1 MIDSLIALT
10 LEHLQLILTSVV
22 IAAAIGVPGGIL
34 VHRHTGLRGALLGL
48 TNIVQTIPSLALF
61 GFLIPIPLIG
71 GIGKKTAI
79 LALVLYA
86 VANYAEYVCG
96 PAAGGRRGSRVR
108 DRHGNDLGTTA
119 PSYRITARE
128 QNYTCRHS
136 GSNCYNS
143 RYGYD
148 RCCHRWGRTGRLHLP
163 RHQFE

>member
-34 VHRHTGLRGALLGL
+34 VHRHTGLRGGLLGL

-61 GFLIPIPLIG
+61 GFLIPIPFIG

-86 VANYAEYVCG
+86 LLPIMRNTYVG
-96 PAAGGRRGSRVR
+96 LTGIDPA
-108 DRHGNDLGTTA
+108 
-119 PSYRITARE
+119 
-128 QNYTCRHS
+128 
-136 GSNCYNS
+136 
-143 RYGYD
+143 
-148 RCCHRWGRTGRLHLP
+148 
-163 RHQFE
+163 